1 MSMHLSYLALGFT
14 ICSALACAAGSCPVT
29 KSPDPAFVPPSPYP
43 EAQGNSFYV
52 GTPKFWV
59 LVYTSPWRGLPRWPE
74 GYRQKI
80 VWWSEGYNAQADPLP
95 EIALSGRRLDR
106 NAPPLVVTGANGS
119 WTTVDFIMSGVN
131 FPTKGCWEITG
142 KFKGAEVKFV
152 VSVE

>member
-1 MSMHLSYLALGFT
+1 MHLRDLALGFT
-14 ICSALACAAGSCPVT
+14 ICSALALAADSCPAT
-29 KSPDPAFVPPSPYP
+29 KPPDPAFVPPPPYP

-52 GTPKFWV
+52 GTPKLWV
-59 LVYTSPWRGLPRWPE
+59 LVYPGPWRGLPHWPE

-80 VWWSEGYNAQADPLP
+80 VWWSEGYNAKADPLP
-95 EIALSGRRLDR
+95 AIAISGRRLDG

-131 FPTKGCWEITG
+131 FRTTGCWQITG

-152 VSVE
+152 VLVE

>member
-1 MSMHLSYLALGFT
+1 MNLRDLALGFA
-14 ICSALACAAGSCPVT
+14 ICSVLAFAADSCPVT
-29 KSPDPAFVPPSPYP
+29 KPPDPAFVPPSPYP

-52 GTPKFWV
+52 GAPKLWV
-59 LVYTSPWRGLPRWPE
+59 LVYSGPWRGLPHWPE

-80 VWWSEGYNAQADPLP
+80 VWWSQGYNAKADPLP
-95 EIALSGRRLDR
+95 AIAISGRRMDGYTS
-106 NAPPLVVTGANGS
+106 PLVVTGANGS

-131 FPTKGCWEITG
+131 FPTTGCWEITG